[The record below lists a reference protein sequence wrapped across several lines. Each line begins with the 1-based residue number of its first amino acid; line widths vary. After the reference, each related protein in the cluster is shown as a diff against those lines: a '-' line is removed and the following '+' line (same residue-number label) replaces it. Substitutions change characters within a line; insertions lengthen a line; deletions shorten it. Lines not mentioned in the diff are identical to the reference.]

1 MAPTKARK
9 TKTSRTGESRK
20 PRLPKDV
27 AAAVTAVCD
36 KKAEDVVVLDL
47 RKTGGFTDYF
57 VICTGANARQ
67 MTAIADSVL
76 DTLRQSLDERPALA
90 EGVDKSEWILL
101 DYFNFVVHIF
111 SRECRAFYGLERLW
125 GNAERHE
132 ITTRSADVR
141 RRCAHGGGSRAA
153 MRGVRHTPS
162 NSRHAAPSAT
172 SCWTGVDLMRP
183 PLARL
188 VDDSVIDVSRSAG
201 LYEGAL
207 RDIIHAFKYRW
218 AANARGQVGR
228 QDARGWQRSA
238 RRMPTA
244 LCPSRS
250 IRGEDLREDSI
261 SQRIWLLISIC
272 PSSTHSGEREPRR
285 RKRA

>member
-1 MAPTKARK
+1 MATTKGRERPRK
-9 TKTSRTGESRK
+9 TKTSRAGEIRK

-57 VICTGANARQ
+57 VICTGSNPRQ

-76 DTLRQSLDERPALA
+76 DSLRQSLDERPALA

-132 ITTRSADVR
+132 ITD
-141 RRCAHGGGSRAA
+141 
-153 MRGVRHTPS
+153 
-162 NSRHAAPSAT
+162 
-172 SCWTGVDLMRP
+172 
-183 PLARL
+183 
-188 VDDSVIDVSRSAG
+188 
-201 LYEGAL
+201 E
-207 RDIIHAFKYRW
+207 
-218 AANARGQVGR
+218 
-228 QDARGWQRSA
+228 
-238 RRMPTA
+238 
-244 LCPSRS
+244 
-250 IRGEDLREDSI
+250 
-261 SQRIWLLISIC
+261 
-272 PSSTHSGEREPRR
+272 
-285 RKRA
+285 KR